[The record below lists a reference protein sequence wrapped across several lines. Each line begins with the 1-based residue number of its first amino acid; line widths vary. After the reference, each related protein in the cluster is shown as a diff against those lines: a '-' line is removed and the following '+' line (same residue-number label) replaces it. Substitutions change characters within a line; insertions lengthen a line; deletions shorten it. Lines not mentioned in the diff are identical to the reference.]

1 MEKENDDMTDKLAS
15 KVEML
20 RQVGP
25 VINRRRPSLP
35 KHPDGVH
42 IPHNSLSFSFRA
54 RSRYVRI
61 LILLQTSAGDIMG
74 SFKGTMKGLATLA
87 TSGGTQALLVK
98 SMGLFGF
105 FLVVYYLSSRYTADP

>member
-1 MEKENDDMTDKLAS
+1 MARRGQTTRTVVNEIMEKENDDMTDKLAS

-20 RQVGP
+20 RQISVNIGKEVDEQNT
-25 VINRRRPSLP
+25 VIDDYN
-35 KHPDGVH
+35 
-42 IPHNSLSFSFRA
+42 
-54 RSRYVRI
+54 
-61 LILLQTSAGDIMG
+61 TSAGDIMG